1 VLQLTRQFG
10 KVARMQSYRLYRID
24 KSDHVQ
30 ITLNFE
36 AKNDLV
42 AFAQAQK
49 MRASQTVEVW
59 QGERRIGRIENQS
72 SS

>member
-1 VLQLTRQFG
+1 
-10 KVARMQSYRLYRID
+10 
-24 KSDHVQ
+24 VQ
-30 ITLNFE
+30 TALNFE

-49 MRASQTVEVW
+49 MRASHTVEVW

-72 SS
+72 ES